1 MLLSQF
7 SLNSVFNSLRKGHLE
22 KRTPT
27 LLGWCVQIIYCY
39 NYLCYQTDWI
49 YNAIILVWILCTSF
63 CNNITE
69 HVYTQLHF
77 IFVSSPTN
85 WSQDKRF
92 RFYFILKSIYHW
104 KKRKKKKHPANVTV
118 SFFNL
123 RRVSLSVSL
132 SVERICWYSYLR
144 HCSTKKKQLK
154 TSSELVN
161 VKKTGAGL
169 FKQIIAWNEGL
180 DIIFLWWFV
189 WKRAIPFHR
198 DVMV

>member
-104 KKRKKKKHPANVTV
+104 KKRKKKKTPGQCHGVILQPKTCK
-118 SFFNL
+118 
-123 RRVSLSVSL
+123 SVSK
-132 SVERICWYSYLR
+132 SVSWANM
-144 HCSTKKKQLK
+144 
-154 TSSELVN
+154 LVFIS
-161 VKKTGAGL
+161 AAL
-169 FKQIIAWNEGL
+169 FNKEKA
-180 DIIFLWWFV
+180 
-189 WKRAIPFHR
+189 A
-198 DVMV
+198 